1 MSFDSDSTE
10 WTYRSRREQLLR
22 AAGLVIVVVAVV
34 WSYDGVDLNITF
46 LKTAHIQAL
55 DMLRRGWPPAIGYV
69 SEILS
74 PLLMTVHIAL
84 LGTVFAA
91 VLSIPVAL
99 LAAENITPNRATMLL
114 GQLITTVSRSV
125 SSIIWAL
132 IFVIMFGSG
141 PLAGVLALSVK
152 SVGFIGRMLREG
164 IEEIDPTPVEAIEA
178 TGASKRLTLLYA
190 IVPQIKPVFIGV
202 SIYELEGNIRGATVL
217 GFVGAGGIGVQ
228 LKTSINFLAWDQAMT
243 IILAILGI
251 VVVGEFVSAKLR
263 KLAQ

>member
-1 MSFDSDSTE
+1 MSFDSDLPD

-22 AAGLVIVVVAVV
+22 AAGLVVVVIAVL
-34 WSYDGVDLNITF
+34 WSYDGIDLNTTF

-55 DMLRRGWPPAIGYV
+55 DMFRRAWPPDVGYFF
-69 SEILS
+69 EILF

-84 LGTVFAA
+84 LGTVLAA
-91 VLSIPVAL
+91 MLSIPVAL

-152 SVGFIGRMLREG
+152 SIGFIGRMLREG

-178 TGASKRLTLLYA
+178 TGASKWLTILYG

-202 SIYELEGNIRGATVL
+202 SIYELEGNVRGATVL

-228 LKTSINFLAWDQAMT
+228 LDQAMGFLYWGEVLT
-243 IILAILGI
+243 ILI
-251 VVVGEFVSAKLR
+251 VIFVLVVISEVVSAYLR
-263 KLAQ
+263 EKTR

>member
-1 MSFDSDSTE
+1 MSTDPDSSD
-10 WTYRSRREQLLR
+10 WTYHSRREQLLR
-22 AAGLVIVVVAVV
+22 VTGLLVVIIAAL
-34 WSYDGVDLNITF
+34 WSYDGIDLNVTF

-55 DMLRRGWPPAIGYV
+55 DMFNRGWPPDVGYF

-74 PLLMTVHIAL
+74 PLLMTVHIAV
-84 LGTVFAA
+84 LGTVLAV
-91 VLSIPVAL
+91 VLSVPVAL
-99 LAAENITPNRATMLL
+99 LAAENITPNRATMFL

-125 SSIIWAL
+125 SSIIWGL

-164 IEEIDPTPVEAIEA
+164 IEEIDPTSVEAIEA
-178 TGASKRLTLLYA
+178 TGASERQTVLYG
-190 IVPQIKPVFIGV
+190 IVPQMMPVFIGV

-243 IILAILGI
+243 IMLAILGL
-251 VVVGEFVSAKLR
+251 VVIGEYISEKLR
-263 KLAQ
+263 TLAQ